1 MAPRGQGRRQMGRTD
16 APGGSRAARRSPARR
31 GQPHR
36 YRGQLGEPPSSA
48 RMSGFTAPHCGSLR
62 ASDVGR
68 ELELFGWVGRRRDHG
83 GLIFIDLRD
92 RWGAVQVVFKSAE
105 TRDQAASL
113 RLEYVVRV
121 KGVVMRRPA
130 GSENPAMP
138 TGDVEVEASELEI
151 ITRAKT
157 PPFPIEDETNA
168 DETIRLKYRYLDLR
182 RPRMQRILELRHR
195 VNKIIHAYMDELEFV
210 EVATPL
216 LIKTTPEG
224 ARDFVVPSRL
234 YPGKFYALPQSP
246 QTLKQILM
254 VAGLG
259 RYYRIARCLR
269 DEDLRADRA
278 LEFTQLD
285 LEMSFCT
292 EEDVFT
298 LIEGL
303 FTRIWREVLGVE
315 LEVPFPRIDMQESL
329 LKYGTDKPDLR
340 YELEISDLSEILKNT
355 KANVLKSVLADG
367 GVVRGFA
374 VPNGAEFHRKEL
386 DELTTMAKGAGGK
399 GLAWLPGAL
408 DKFLTDEER
417 SQIRERTA
425 AGEGD
430 LVLMVADKKRRAE
443 TVIGLIRQ
451 EVARRRGL
459 VRQGEWKFLWIY
471 PMYLFKENDDGS
483 LTYGHHPFTRPFEE
497 DLEFVDERPY
507 DVRAHAYDPVCNGY
521 ELASGSLRIYKPEL
535 QKRVFKLLG
544 LDEETIEERFGFL
557 LEAFEYGVPPH
568 GGIAPGID
576 RIVMLLAGTDNIRD
590 VIAFP
595 KTQSMQD
602 LMLDAPS
609 PIDPAQLEELH
620 IQVVPPKKSDR

>member
-1 MAPRGQGRRQMGRTD
+1 
-16 APGGSRAARRSPARR
+16 
-31 GQPHR
+31 
-36 YRGQLGEPPSSA
+36 
-48 RMSGFTAPHCGSLR
+48 MSGFTAPHCGSIR
-62 ASDVGR
+62 STDAGKEV
-68 ELELFGWVGRRRDHG
+68 ELYGWVARRRDMG

-92 RWGAVQVVFKSAE
+92 RWGKVQIVFNPASAPDAH
-105 TRDQAASL
+105 TAASDL
-113 RLEYVVRV
+113 RSEYVVRV
-121 KGVVMRRPA
+121 KGVVGRRPA
-130 GSENPAMP
+130 GSENPKLA
-138 TGDVEVEASELEI
+138 TGEVEVAASELEVI
-151 ITRAKT
+151 SIAKT
-157 PPFPIEDETNA
+157 PPFLVEEDGALA
-168 DETIRLKYRYLDLR
+168 DEATRLKYRYLDLR

-210 EVATPL
+210 EVETPM

-254 VAGLG
+254 VSGLG
-259 RYYRIARCLR
+259 RYYQIARCLR

-303 FTRIWREVLGVE
+303 FARIWREVLGVE

-340 YELEISDLSEILKNT
+340 YDLEISDLSEILKDT

-374 VPNGAEFHRKEL
+374 VPKGADIHRKEL
-386 DELTTMAKGAGGK
+386 DELTTVAKGAGGK

-417 SQIRERTA
+417 GQIRERTG

-443 TVIGLIRQ
+443 TVIGLLRQ

-459 VRQGEWKFLWIY
+459 VRHGEWKFLWVY

-544 LDEETIEERFGFL
+544 LDEATIEERFGFL

-576 RIVMLLAGTDNIRD
+576 RIIMLLAGTDNIRD

-609 PIDPAQLEELH
+609 PIDPGQLEELH